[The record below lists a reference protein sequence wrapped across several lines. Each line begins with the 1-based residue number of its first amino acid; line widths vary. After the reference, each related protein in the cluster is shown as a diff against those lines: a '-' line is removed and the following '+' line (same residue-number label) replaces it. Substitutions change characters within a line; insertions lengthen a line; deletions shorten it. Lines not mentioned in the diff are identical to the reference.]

1 MAMTNAEIQKFLT
14 DNGVIGYSVAMIIAL
29 TLKDVIASL
38 IGDLLVPGINTFL
51 LSLQIKTLRKYLP
64 GNEKIDGAN
73 VIKTILT
80 FLLTFFLLYL
90 LFIYA
95 IQPFMNK
102 K

>member
-1 MAMTNAEIQKFLT
+1 MAYEIREFIKENNVVGFAT
-14 DNGVIGYSVAMIIAL
+14 AMIIAL
-29 TLKDVIASL
+29 TFKEVIGSL
-38 IGDLLVPGINTFL
+38 IGDLLVPGINVFL

-64 GNEKIDGAN
+64 GNEKIDGSKL
-73 VIKTILT
+73 IKTILT
-80 FLLTFFLLYL
+80 FGLTFFLLYL